1 MVVRH
6 EKKNR
11 KYHGTRSWGAGNI
24 KNRRGKGSKGGVGRG
39 GRKHKFT
46 YMVVYER
53 ERLRKKGFNPWK
65 RKELKE
71 TDLDKINKLALQS
84 NEERPMIELRGY
96 KVLGD
101 GNIEK
106 SVVVKA
112 DAFSKRAI
120 EKIKSK
126 GGEALLFEQVGQEVK
141 NVDKSHL

>member
-24 KNRRGKGSKGGVGRG
+24 KNRRGAGDKGGVGRG

-46 YMVVYER
+46 YLVVYER
-53 ERLRKKGFNPWK
+53 ERLHKKGFKPWK
-65 RKELKE
+65 KKELKE
-71 TDLDKINKLALQS
+71 IDLEQLNKLAIKSSEQK
-84 NEERPMIELRGY
+84 PTIELRGY

-101 GNIEK
+101 GTIEK

-120 EKIKSK
+120 EKIKSV
-126 GGEALLFEQVGQEVK
+126 GGEALLLEQVNNAEA
-141 NVDKSHL
+141 NSEA

>member
-24 KNRRGKGSKGGVGRG
+24 KNRRGAGDKGGVGRG

-46 YMVVYER
+46 YLVVYER
-53 ERLRKKGFNPWK
+53 ERLHKKGFKPWK
-65 RKELKE
+65 KKELKE
-71 TDLDKINKLALQS
+71 IDLEQLNKLAIKSSEQK
-84 NEERPMIELRGY
+84 PTIELRGY

-112 DAFSKRAI
+112 NAFSKRAI
-120 EKIKSK
+120 EKIKSV
-126 GGEALLFEQVGQEVK
+126 GGEALLLEQVNNAEANSGA
-141 NVDKSHL
+141 

>member
-24 KNRRGKGSKGGVGRG
+24 KNRRGAGDKGGVGGG

-46 YMVVYER
+46 YLVVYER
-53 ERLRKKGFNPWK
+53 ERLHKKGFKPWK
-65 RKELKE
+65 KKELKE
-71 TDLDKINKLALQS
+71 IDLEQLNKLAIKSSEQK
-84 NEERPMIELRGY
+84 PTIELRGY

-120 EKIKSK
+120 EKIKSI
-126 GGEALLFEQVGQEVK
+126 GGEALLLEQVNNTEAT
-141 NVDKSHL
+141 NSEE

>member
-24 KNRRGKGSKGGVGRG
+24 KNRRGAGDKGGVGRG

-46 YMVVYER
+46 HLVVYER
-53 ERLRKKGFNPWK
+53 ERLHKKGFKPWK
-65 RKELKE
+65 KRELKE
-71 TDLDKINKLALQS
+71 IDLEELNKLAIKSSEQK
-84 NEERPMIELRGY
+84 PTIELRGY

-112 DAFSKRAI
+112 NAFSKRAI
-120 EKIKSK
+120 EKIKSV
-126 GGEALLFEQVGQEVK
+126 GGEALLLEQVNKAEAT
-141 NVDKSHL
+141 NSEE

>member
-24 KNRRGKGSKGGVGRG
+24 KNRRGAGDKGGVGRG

-46 YMVVYER
+46 HLVVYER
-53 ERLRKKGFNPWK
+53 ERLHKKGFKPWK
-65 RKELKE
+65 KKELKE
-71 TDLDKINKLALQS
+71 IDLEQLNKLAIKSSDQK
-84 NEERPMIELRGY
+84 PTIELRGY

-120 EKIKSK
+120 EKIKSI
-126 GGEALLFEQVGQEVK
+126 GGEALLLEQVNNAEANSGA
-141 NVDKSHL
+141 

>member
-24 KNRRGKGSKGGVGRG
+24 KNRRGAGDKGGVGRG

-46 YMVVYER
+46 HLVVYER
-53 ERLRKKGFNPWK
+53 ERLHKKGFKPWK
-65 RKELKE
+65 KKELKE
-71 TDLDKINKLALQS
+71 IDLEQLNKLAIKSSEQK
-84 NEERPMIELRGY
+84 PTIELRGY

-120 EKIKSK
+120 EKIKSV
-126 GGEALLFEQVGQEVK
+126 GGETLLLEQVNSAEA
-141 NVDKSHL
+141 NSRA

>member
-24 KNRRGKGSKGGVGRG
+24 KNRRGAGDKGGVGRG

-46 YMVVYER
+46 YLVVYER
-53 ERLRKKGFNPWK
+53 ERLHKKGFKPWK
-65 RKELKE
+65 KKELKE
-71 TDLDKINKLALQS
+71 IDLEEVNKLAIKSSEQK
-84 NEERPMIELRGY
+84 PTIELRGY

-120 EKIKSK
+120 EKIKSV
-126 GGEALLFEQVGQEVK
+126 GGEALLFEQVNKVEAT
-141 NVDKSHL
+141 NTEE

>member
-1 MVVRH
+1 MVIRH

-24 KNRRGKGSKGGVGRG
+24 KNRRGAGDKGGVGRG

-46 YMVVYER
+46 YLVVYER
-53 ERLRKKGFNPWK
+53 ERLHKKGFKPWK
-65 RKELKE
+65 KRELKE
-71 TDLDKINKLALQS
+71 IDLEELNKLAIKSSEQK
-84 NEERPMIELRGY
+84 PTIELRGY

-120 EKIKSK
+120 EKIKSV
-126 GGEALLFEQVGQEVK
+126 GGEALLLEQVNKAEAT
-141 NVDKSHL
+141 NSEE

>member
-53 ERLRKKGFNPWK
+53 ERLRKKGFKPWK

-112 DAFSKRAI
+112 DAFSKRAV
-120 EKIKSK
+120 EKIKSV
-126 GGEALLFEQVGQEVK
+126 GGEALLFEQVNKAEA
-141 NVDKSHL
+141 

>member
-24 KNRRGKGSKGGVGRG
+24 KNRRGAGDKGGVGRG

-46 YMVVYER
+46 YLVVYER
-53 ERLRKKGFNPWK
+53 ERLHKKGFKPWK
-65 RKELKE
+65 KKELKE
-71 TDLDKINKLALQS
+71 IDLEQLNKLAIKSSEQK
-84 NEERPMIELRGY
+84 PTIELRGY

-112 DAFSKRAI
+112 DAFSKRAV
-120 EKIKSK
+120 EKIKSV
-126 GGEALLFEQVGQEVK
+126 GGEALLLEQVNNADANSEE
-141 NVDKSHL
+141 

>member
-24 KNRRGKGSKGGVGRG
+24 KNRRGAGDKGGVGRG

-46 YMVVYER
+46 HLVVYER
-53 ERLRKKGFNPWK
+53 ERLHKKGFGPWK
-65 RKELKE
+65 KKELKE
-71 TDLDKINKLALQS
+71 IDLEQLNKLAIKSSDQK
-84 NEERPMIELRGY
+84 PTIELRGY

-120 EKIKSK
+120 EKIKSV
-126 GGEALLFEQVGQEVK
+126 GGEALLLEQVNKAGA
-141 NVDKSHL
+141 NSGA

>member
-24 KNRRGKGSKGGVGRG
+24 KNRRGAGDKGGVGRG

-46 YMVVYER
+46 HLVVYER
-53 ERLRKKGFNPWK
+53 ERLHKKGFKPWK
-65 RKELKE
+65 KKELKE
-71 TDLDKINKLALQS
+71 IDLEQLNKLAIKSSEQK
-84 NEERPMIELRGY
+84 PTIELRGY

-120 EKIKSK
+120 EKIKSI
-126 GGEALLFEQVGQEVK
+126 GGEALLLEQVNNAEANSGA
-141 NVDKSHL
+141 